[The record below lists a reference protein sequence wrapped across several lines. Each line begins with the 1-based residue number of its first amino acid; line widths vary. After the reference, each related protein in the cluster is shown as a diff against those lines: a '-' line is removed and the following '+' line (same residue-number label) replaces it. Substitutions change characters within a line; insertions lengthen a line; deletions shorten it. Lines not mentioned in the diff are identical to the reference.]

1 MVMVRKER
9 ESVPA
14 CKAAGGNWAVPASS
28 TESSCTGSCQPRG
41 ASNALKVQA
50 NYFPGWETIPM
61 HLVVSKWE
69 ILIVFLHR
77 VLSTQ
82 RRRPPPM
89 HSKPIISLEGMWR
102 TASLLPFQPLITK
115 SFCTWCNVLQVHSPP
130 SQLLPIRG
138 NLGNMGGN
146 WRALL
151 PACDQRGLLL
161 QVRSSQI

>member
-1 MVMVRKER
+1 MKGKREKVFLIVTKQYLCALLEQLLLKRDGDMMMVLVMVVMVMMVMVMMVMVMMVMVRKER

-61 HLVVSKWE
+61 HLVVSKWV
-69 ILIVFLHR
+69 ILLVLLHPI
-77 VLSTQ
+77 LSTQ

-89 HSKPIISLEGMWR
+89 HSKPIISQDEIWR
-102 TASLLPFQPLITK
+102 VASLLPF
-115 SFCTWCNVLQVHSPP
+115 CN
-130 SQLLPIRG
+130 
-138 NLGNMGGN
+138 
-146 WRALL
+146 
-151 PACDQRGLLL
+151 
-161 QVRSSQI
+161 

>member
-1 MVMVRKER
+1 MFLIVTKQLLCALLGQLVLMSDGDMMMMLVMMVLLMMLMMVMVMVRKER

-61 HLVVSKWE
+61 HLVVSKLE

-89 HSKPIISLEGMWR
+89 HSKLIISQDGIWGA
-102 TASLLPFQPLITK
+102 ASLLL
-115 SFCTWCNVLQVHSPP
+115 FCN
-130 SQLLPIRG
+130 
-138 NLGNMGGN
+138 
-146 WRALL
+146 
-151 PACDQRGLLL
+151 
-161 QVRSSQI
+161 

>member
-1 MVMVRKER
+1 MGQLVLMSDGDMMMMLVMMVQLMMLMMVMMVMVRKER

-61 HLVVSKWE
+61 HLVVSKWV
-69 ILIVFLHR
+69 ILIFLLHR
-77 VLSTQ
+77 VLSTK

-89 HSKPIISLEGMWR
+89 HSKPFISLDGYGKQPHYC
-102 TASLLPFQPLITK
+102 PFATD
-115 SFCTWCNVLQVHSPP
+115 C
-130 SQLLPIRG
+130 PIVS
-138 NLGNMGGN
+138 M
-146 WRALL
+146 
-151 PACDQRGLLL
+151 
-161 QVRSSQI
+161 

>member
-1 MVMVRKER
+1 MTKQYLCALLGQLVLMSDGDMMMVLVMMVLMVMVMVMMVMVRKER

-61 HLVVSKWE
+61 HLVVSKWV
-69 ILIVFLHR
+69 ILLVLLHPI
-77 VLSTQ
+77 LSTK

-89 HSKPIISLEGMWR
+89 HSKPIISLDGMWR
-102 TASLLPFQPLITK
+102 AASLLPFY
-115 SFCTWCNVLQVHSPP
+115 N
-130 SQLLPIRG
+130 
-138 NLGNMGGN
+138 
-146 WRALL
+146 
-151 PACDQRGLLL
+151 
-161 QVRSSQI
+161 